1 MHASRRHFTRS
12 ASKPRKKTACSNGN
26 SNNGSDEGGKSR
38 KRLAMLKD
46 AVVAAKAEL
55 AVAKRFVIEKR
66 QCRGKQAA
74 SALQRRMGMKTEK
87 GVAGKCLRTTT
98 TRRKRRPGKH
108 AFVGTKGGRLI
119 TKLRVLGVEEQRAL
133 CKNRISSAIVC
144 RTLVRKM
151 EESEKEVTEGR
162 RRRR

>member
-1 MHASRRHFTRS
+1 
-12 ASKPRKKTACSNGN
+12 
-26 SNNGSDEGGKSR
+26 
-38 KRLAMLKD
+38 
-46 AVVAAKAEL
+46 
-55 AVAKRFVIEKR
+55 
-66 QCRGKQAA
+66 
-74 SALQRRMGMKTEK
+74 MKTEK

-144 RTLVRKM
+144 RALVRKM

-162 RRRR
+162 RRRRRRRNEMRKRGDLQPHRRRGGLTKTKTKADA